1 MKRPLRFSMSLSIL
15 FLSPMS
21 AIVSAAVDIPLSL
34 SSEKNY
40 IVEVVLPGGSTSA
53 NIEDGRITAEGAS
66 QALATV
72 VYYDGLGR
80 PEQTARVG
88 FTATGA
94 DLLSTV
100 GYDEAGR
107 EYRQGLPTPVSGN
120 NGCYVNPSTYGQ
132 TAQSYYGD
140 TYLYRET
147 LYENSP
153 LSRTVGVKNPGSVW
167 NAHPKTAA
175 YRCNTAEEVVLFRIS
190 SDGVQ
195 RVGRYTP
202 GALYV
207 TRETDEDGIWQE
219 SFTDKSGRVVM
230 TRQGNGYDTY
240 YIYDDHGRLCYVLP
254 PMAVDGMHNT
264 GNYPD
269 SHTLL
274 QQYAYLYKYDDRGNC
289 IGKRLPGCKSI
300 QLIYDR
306 ANRLVMSQDGNQ
318 QSGSLWTITKYD
330 ALSRV
335 LYTYEANPLRSPG
348 DLRQYCKEKLFVE
361 ERADSYTAWPGMGY
375 TLRILLPAANDYRLL
390 TVNYYDDYSFLYIEG
405 TAASQLAYRS
415 KEGYGAAYSSAKG
428 LLTGTQ
434 VFDLT
439 DRSKYAITV
448 YYYDEYGNP
457 VQTRTRHV
465 SGDYEMTYAQ
475 CDLSGN
481 ILESYTEHLDSR
493 GRLSVSESVENT
505 YDRSGRLTRTD
516 YTVNDSL
523 STDWRYEY
531 DELGRISGKSID
543 GGLTHAKYRYN
554 LQGWITRIE
563 DVDFVQNLYYESL
576 MGNYGKV
583 RYNGNISAMNWTY
596 RTDTDTIVN
605 GYRFTYDAHDRL
617 ASAYS
622 VTGSDF
628 SSGRYH
634 VEYEYDKHGNMVNL
648 YRNGGKGGMIDEMNW
663 SYEGNRVVEITDM
676 VGEQGRYDMKEY
688 RDYNHN
694 GLDYFYDSNGNMTA
708 DLDRDIVAIR
718 YNLLNQPDTVQ
729 FRNGSAIVNYYTA
742 DGKRTGSK
750 YLTPLTTVVIPAG
763 QTFGSTSGTAAMS
776 SHVTARR
783 GSLEYAGAD
792 FESDTLIRIHN
803 GDGYLDC
810 SEQDF
815 RYFVRDYQGNIRTVY
830 GSALKNLK
838 FIEIDK
844 PPRHLATVPFD
855 WFDRGDMQYIE
866 LQKTVTYQRMQYY
879 PFGLPYEA
887 HYQPEEQPYKYGGK
901 EFIELHGYDSYDF
914 DARMYYPALCRFMTM
929 DLLCEKYY
937 SISPYAYC
945 NNNPV
950 NYVDPDGRDWYIDDT
965 NAILYDPEL
974 SEKTKH
980 KLLQEGQ
987 RYLGATYQSKDRQGN
1002 VTTNYRKDGSIIFTN
1017 EKDAYNRIVN
1027 NSEQTGNEEMGII
1040 MNNGILVL
1048 PSYKNSPTEIDMK
1061 DYGYSI
1067 KDGIVTNSMGETFN
1081 SIATIHT
1088 HPNGSG
1094 PSTYD
1099 FDNFGDLG
1107 LAQNTPYKPVYV
1119 LQLKDKYE
1127 VSFIIAAPNASKSGA
1142 YMKFFLT
1149 QEYSYA
1155 NIHNLKNG
1163 RFSLIQ
1169 YTNSNN
1175 FRKAF
1180 K

>member
-1 MKRPLRFSMSLSIL
+1 
-15 FLSPMS
+15 
-21 AIVSAAVDIPLSL
+21 
-34 SSEKNY
+34 
-40 IVEVVLPGGSTSA
+40 
-53 NIEDGRITAEGAS
+53 
-66 QALATV
+66 
-72 VYYDGLGR
+72 
-80 PEQTARVG
+80 
-88 FTATGA
+88 
-94 DLLSTV
+94 
-100 GYDEAGR
+100 
-107 EYRQGLPTPVSGN
+107 
-120 NGCYVNPSTYGQ
+120 
-132 TAQSYYGD
+132 
-140 TYLYRET
+140 
-147 LYENSP
+147 
-153 LSRTVGVKNPGSVW
+153 
-167 NAHPKTAA
+167 
-175 YRCNTAEEVVLFRIS
+175 
-190 SDGVQ
+190 
-195 RVGRYTP
+195 
-202 GALYV
+202 
-207 TRETDEDGIWQE
+207 
-219 SFTDKSGRVVM
+219 
-230 TRQGNGYDTY
+230 
-240 YIYDDHGRLCYVLP
+240 
-254 PMAVDGMHNT
+254 
-264 GNYPD
+264 
-269 SHTLL
+269 
-274 QQYAYLYKYDDRGNC
+274 
-289 IGKRLPGCKSI
+289 
-300 QLIYDR
+300 
-306 ANRLVMSQDGNQ
+306 MSQDGNQ
-318 QSGSLWTITKYD
+318 QSESLWTITKYD

-481 ILESYTEHLDSR
+481 ILKSYTEHLDSR

-516 YTVNDSL
+516 YAVNDSL

-531 DELGRISGKSID
+531 DELGRISSKSID

-563 DVDFVQNLYYESL
+563 DVDFVQNLYYESF

-605 GYRFTYDAHDRL
+605 GYRFTYDAYDRL

-622 VTGSDF
+622 VTDSDF

-648 YRNGGKGGMIDEMNW
+648 YRNGGRGGMIDEMNW

-688 RDYNHN
+688 RDYNHD

-718 YNLLNQPDTVQ
+718 YNLLNLPDTVQ

-763 QTFGSTSGTAAMS
+763 QTFVSTSGTAAMS

-914 DARMYYPALCRFMTM
+914 DSRMYYPALCRFMTM
-929 DLLCEKYY
+929 DPLCEKYY

-950 NYVDPDGRDWYIDDT
+950 KYVDPDGRDWYEYTDKDGNSQTMWRKLQDKIYKDDNGNTWNNIGQNYLSINGDNATLFTQHT
-965 NAILYDPEL
+965 NSKGELYL
-974 SEKTKH
+974 SSSSYNLADEKNANALNSTLGNLLSKGSAVAGSLGGYAEGSNATFRLTNSKGVLDFKFYGNGWKGNQWVTPSSISKIGKGVGH
-980 KLLQEGQ
+980 FGKLLGGFGVLASAYQFREASTFEGK
-987 RYLGATYQSKDRQGN
+987 LEHGLDVFMGGMSFVPVIGTGASLYWSFGGKQLHYKW
-1002 VTTNYRKDGSIIFTN
+1002 
-1017 EKDAYNRIVN
+1017 VN
-1027 NSEQTGNEEMGII
+1027 GVLIPQIEMGI
-1040 MNNGILVL
+1040 N
-1048 PSYKNSPTEIDMK
+1048 P
-1061 DYGYSI
+1061 
-1067 KDGIVTNSMGETFN
+1067 
-1081 SIATIHT
+1081 
-1088 HPNGSG
+1088 
-1094 PSTYD
+1094 
-1099 FDNFGDLG
+1099 G
-1107 LAQNTPYKPVYV
+1107 LPVY
-1119 LQLKDKYE
+1119 Q
-1127 VSFIIAAPNASKSGA
+1127 P
-1142 YMKFFLT
+1142 
-1149 QEYSYA
+1149 
-1155 NIHNLKNG
+1155 
-1163 RFSLIQ
+1163 
-1169 YTNSNN
+1169 
-1175 FRKAF
+1175 F